1 MDKMKMD
8 CEMQAML
15 HQCAQGLEAPDKL
28 KTRIDFALR
37 SGEASRKVRRPFA
50 KRLAAVALVAAVA
63 ITGAVAANGIVAYTF
78 GGSWS
83 NERMDYE
90 ETQAELIGGA
100 KVPEAFANGFAF
112 DRGVHVYGG
121 EKDENGNTLREWTD
135 IEAEYKRDGVKL
147 NLNTGEVH
155 DDSTDTNAEADA
167 YAYDEVREIGDVTVE
182 YKENLYK
189 GVPAD
194 YEPTA
199 EEQAA
204 VGAGDLQIGY
214 GADEVTEQNYQFL
227 RWEQDGVAYTLT
239 GFDLG
244 MTADELFDMAAEI
257 IQA

>member
-1 MDKMKMD
+1 MDEMKMD
-8 CEMQAML
+8 REMREML

-28 KTRIDFALR
+28 RTRIDFALR
-37 SGEASRKVRRPFA
+37 SGEAPRKVRRPFA

-63 ITGAVAANGIVAYTF
+63 ITGAMAANGIVAFTF
-78 GGSWS
+78 GSSWS

-90 ETQAELIGGA
+90 ETQAELTDGA
-100 KVPEAFANGFAF
+100 KVPEAFSNGFVF
-112 DRGVHVYGG
+112 DRGVHVYSG
-121 EKDENGNTLREWTD
+121 EKDEDGNVLREWTN
-135 IEAEYKRDGVKL
+135 IKAEYKRDGAML
-147 NLNTGEVH
+147 SLSTGEVH
-155 DDSTDTNAEADA
+155 DDDTDVNAEDDT
-167 YAYDEVREIGDVTVE
+167 YVYDDVREIGGVTVQ
-182 YKENLYK
+182 YKEDLYK
-189 GVPAD
+189 AVPAD

-204 VGAGDLQIGY
+204 IDAGELQIGY
-214 GADEVTEQNYQFL
+214 GANEITEQNYQFL

>member
-1 MDKMKMD
+1 MDEMKMD
-8 CEMQAML
+8 REMQAML

-28 KTRIDFALR
+28 KTRIDFALK
-37 SGEASRKVRRPFA
+37 SGVQTRKVRRPFA

-63 ITGAVAANGIVAYTF
+63 VTGAMAANGIVAFTF
-78 GGSWS
+78 GSSWS

-90 ETQAELIGGA
+90 ETQAELTDGA
-100 KVPEAFANGFAF
+100 KVPKAFANGFAF

-121 EKDENGNTLREWTD
+121 EKNEDGNVLREWTD
-135 IEAEYKRDGVKL
+135 IAVEYTRDGAKL
-147 NLNTGEVH
+147 NLSTGEVH
-155 DDSTDTNAEADA
+155 DDGTDANTEAD
-167 YAYDEVREIGDVTVE
+167 AYDEVREIGDVTVE

-204 VGAGDLQIGY
+204 VDAGDLQIGY

>member
-1 MDKMKMD
+1 MDEMKMD
-8 CEMQAML
+8 REMQAML

-37 SGEASRKVRRPFA
+37 SGEAPRKVRRPFA

-90 ETQAELIGGA
+90 ETQAELTDGA
-100 KVPEAFANGFAF
+100 KVPEAFSNGFAF

-121 EKDENGNTLREWTD
+121 EKNEDGNVLREWTD
-135 IEAEYKRDGVKL
+135 IEATYTRDGVKL
-147 NLNTGEVH
+147 NLSTGEVH
-155 DDSTDTNAEADA
+155 DDAADTETYDA
-167 YAYDEVREIGDVTVE
+167 ACVIGDVTVQ

-189 GVPAD
+189 AVPED
-194 YEPTA
+194 YQPTA

-204 VGAGDLQIGY
+204 IEAGELQIGY
-214 GADEVTEQNYQFL
+214 GANEITEQNYQFL